1 MKKPTVLSKE
11 IVKLISPRISDEQYA
26 SYFYRDASNY
36 LKGIGFNLAA
46 KYFAKESADE
56 LTHSSILENYLVDW
70 NIHPELDTIDAQD
83 NEFSGLIDVIEK
95 AYTLEFSLYEAY
107 EKTTMSVFEKGDTCT
122 FFFLA
127 QFNDIQRKAVAEYS
141 DMLNMLEGVED
152 EKCDLL
158 LLEEKLFGE
167 D

>member
-11 IVKLISPRISDEQYA
+11 IVKLLTPRIQDELLA

-36 LKGIGFNLAA
+36 LKGIGFNIAA
-46 KYFAKESADE
+46 AYFAKESADE
-56 LTHSSILENYLVDW
+56 LVHSSILERYLVDW
-70 NIHPELDTIDAQD
+70 NVHPELESIDAQD
-83 NEFSGLIDVIEK
+83 NGFEGLVDVIEK
-95 AYTLEFSLYEAY
+95 AYELEYHLYTAY
-107 EKTTMSVFEKGDTCT
+107 EKTAMSAFEKGDTCT

-167 D
+167 